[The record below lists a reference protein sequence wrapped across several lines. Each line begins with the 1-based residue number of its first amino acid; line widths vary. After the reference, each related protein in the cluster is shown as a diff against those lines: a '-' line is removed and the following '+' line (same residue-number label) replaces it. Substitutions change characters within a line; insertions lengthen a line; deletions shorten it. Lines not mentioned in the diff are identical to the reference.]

1 MIIEELRPTATLHFQ
16 ISGGDKAK
24 TYTVSSKSLMVTFW
38 TDDGQGGYT

>member
-16 ISGGDKAK
+16 ISKGDKAR
-24 TYTVSSKSLMVTFW
+24 TYTVSSKSPMVIIW